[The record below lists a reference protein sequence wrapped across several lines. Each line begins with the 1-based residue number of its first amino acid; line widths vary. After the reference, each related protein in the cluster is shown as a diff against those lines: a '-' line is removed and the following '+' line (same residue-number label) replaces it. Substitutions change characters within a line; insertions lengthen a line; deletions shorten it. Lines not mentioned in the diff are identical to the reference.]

1 MALATVERGLLYSQA
16 GMLDREKVV
25 AVLKR
30 RFPGSAIEQVAA
42 AANAIVGLE
51 DEWVEI
57 PMPESG
63 WDRWCSDDCEL
74 RRVLRAGP
82 IRLFR
87 REDHGR

>member
-1 MALATVERGLLYSQA
+1 MECGLLYSPA

-30 RFPGSAIEQVAA
+30 RFPGSAIGQVAA

-51 DEWVEI
+51 DEWLEV
-57 PMPESG
+57 PMPEGG
-63 WDRWCSDDCEL
+63 WDRWCREDCEL

-87 REDHGR
+87 REDHGL